1 MDFVTLF
8 GIVWCQYFCVYGL
21 AAMMSMLVAR
31 ENSALVGVI
40 AALIA
45 SCLCG
50 YGPSLVQG
58 REWGLIVLQD
68 LSFARWAAEAF
79 FHAETIAYRSHFMV
93 LEVSAGIWGYTLDRF
108 AVDVVMMLVLGLAM
122 RALAFGLMIGLNRKE
137 QK

>member
-1 MDFVTLF
+1 
-8 GIVWCQYFCVYGL
+8 
-21 AAMMSMLVAR
+21 MSMLVAR

-58 REWGLIVLQD
+58 REWGVYFIQFS
-68 LSFARWAAEAF
+68 SFARWAAEAF
-79 FHAETIAYRSHFMV
+79 FHAETLAYRDHFMV

-108 AVDVVMMLVLGLAM
+108 ALDIGMMILLGLLM
-122 RALAFGLMIGLNRKE
+122 RVVAFVLMVALNRKE

>member
-1 MDFVTLF
+1 
-8 GIVWCQYFCVYGL
+8 
-21 AAMMSMLVAR
+21 MMSMLVAR

-58 REWGLIVLQD
+58 REWGVYFIQAS
-68 LSFARWAAEAF
+68 SFARWAAEAF
-79 FHAETIAYRSHFMV
+79 FHAETLAYRDHFMV

-108 AVDVVMMLVLGLAM
+108 TLDIGMMILLGLIM
-122 RALAFGLMIGLNRKE
+122 RVLAFALMVALNRKE

>member
-1 MDFVTLF
+1 MF

-58 REWGLIVLQD
+58 RQWGVYFLQA
-68 LSFARWAAEAF
+68 LSFARWASEAF
-79 FHAETIAYRSHFMV
+79 FHAETLAYRNHFMV
-93 LEVSAGIWGYTLDRF
+93 EEVSAGIWGYTLDRF
-108 AVDVVMMLVLGLAM
+108 SLDICIMLLLGLAM
-122 RALAFGLMIGLNRKE
+122 RAAAFVLMVVLNRKE

>member
-1 MDFVTLF
+1 MDFVTMF

-21 AAMMSMLVAR
+21 AALMSMLVTR

-58 REWGLIVLQD
+58 RQWNLYFLQF
-68 LSFARWAAEAF
+68 LSFARWGAEAF
-79 FHAETIAYRSHFMV
+79 FHAETYAYRNHFMV

-108 AVDVVMMLVLGLAM
+108 SLDIFMMILLGLGM
-122 RALAFGLMIGLNRKE
+122 RAVAFLLMIGLNRKE